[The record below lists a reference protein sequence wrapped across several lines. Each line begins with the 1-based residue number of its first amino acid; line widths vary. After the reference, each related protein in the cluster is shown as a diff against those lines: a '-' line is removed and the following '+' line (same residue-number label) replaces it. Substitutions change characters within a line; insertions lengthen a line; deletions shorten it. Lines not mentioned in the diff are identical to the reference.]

1 MPLCVG
7 STGPRFEELRAA
19 VAEPAER
26 ERERER
32 EGGPVTD
39 SYRLDE
45 TVEVLDANSD
55 GMLDRDELPS
65 IHGPAGPDHWPA
77 DPNQPAEQGAKAGKA
92 GRGGDERASEQG
104 DLAARTRRQW
114 SLGHLC
120 DLERISS
127 DHLILSMREARIA
140 RARGV

>member
-1 MPLCVG
+1 M
-7 STGPRFEELRAA
+7 
-19 VAEPAER
+19 
-26 ERERER
+26 
-32 EGGPVTD
+32 
-39 SYRLDE
+39 
-45 TVEVLDANSD
+45 EVLDANSD

-140 RARGV
+140 RARGVKQQTKPLELDVCAGTPLRIAPSKLA

>member
-19 VAEPAER
+19 VAEPA

-77 DPNQPAEQGAKAGKA
+77 DPNQPAKQGAKAGNVVKLTA
-92 GRGGDERASEQG
+92 GGRARDRGLASSTHARGGSGQSGTCANLRGS
-104 DLAARTRRQW
+104 
-114 SLGHLC
+114 
-120 DLERISS
+120 
-127 DHLILSMREARIA
+127 HLIILS
-140 RARGV
+140 

>member
-1 MPLCVG
+1 MPLYVG

-26 ERERER
+26 ERER
-32 EGGPVTD
+32 GPVTD

-45 TVEVLDANSD
+45 TVGVLDANSD

-77 DPNQPAEQGAKAGKA
+77 DPNQPAKQGAKAGNVVNKA
-92 GRGGDERASEQG
+92 NRGDERGRACSKH
-104 DLAARTRRQW
+104 ARARWQW
-114 SLGHLC
+114 SVGHLC
-120 DLERISS
+120 ELERISS
-127 DHLILSMREARIA
+127 YHLILFD
-140 RARGV
+140 V

>member
-1 MPLCVG
+1 MPLYVG

-19 VAEPAER
+19 VAEPA

-77 DPNQPAEQGAKAGKA
+77 DPNQPAKQGAKAGNVVKLTA
-92 GRGGDERASEQG
+92 GTSEGGLAASTHARGGSGPSGTCANLRGS
-104 DLAARTRRQW
+104 
-114 SLGHLC
+114 
-120 DLERISS
+120 
-127 DHLILSMREARIA
+127 HLIILS
-140 RARGV
+140 